1 MRSKKKQLHHGQT
14 TALEDNVRTEKSQDD
29 IIQNELKILNEKIIT
44 KLVSMMVYQDLTELA
59 RKSVNF
65 QSFVI

>member
-1 MRSKKKQLHHGQT
+1 MRSKKHAAVKGQLQHGQT
-14 TALEDNVRTEKSQDD
+14 TVSDNERTEKSQDD
-29 IIQNELKILNEKIIT
+29 IIQNELNLLNEKIMT

-65 QSFVI
+65 

>member
-1 MRSKKKQLHHGQT
+1 MRSKKAVKGQLQHGQT
-14 TALEDNVRTEKSQDD
+14 TVADNERTEKSQDD
-29 IIQNELKILNEKIIT
+29 IIQNELNLLNEKIMT

-65 QSFVI
+65 